1 MTTSQRALP
10 FILPAGKAPRCQSL
24 DGCRK
29 EASVAVIKAGAVLE
43 LCPGCQT
50 KHVKHYGWQAVTA

>member
-1 MTTSQRALP
+1 MTQAAL
-10 FILPAGKAPRCQSL
+10 ILVIQERPVRCQSL
-24 DGCRK
+24 DGCRND
-29 EASVAVIKAGAVLE
+29 AAGAVIKAGAVLE